1 MRLGRV
7 AADIVNS
14 ESLGGETI
22 GGPTR
27 TLNRRS
33 GSADLFLLARV
44 RIQVADITSALHKH
58 APRCTHSTAALG
70 DSATARLSATCR
82 AMQDQAE
89 HDLLQCES
97 CALLHRWGTSMS
109 THARTG
115 HKPSSCIPEVL
126 TPLSETH
133 PTRASL
139 VGLATD

>member
-1 MRLGRV
+1 VGPHVGPLTC
-7 AADIVNS
+7 S
-14 ESLGGETI
+14 GGK
-22 GGPTR
+22 GFY
-27 TLNRRS
+27 
-33 GSADLFLLARV
+33 LFLLARV